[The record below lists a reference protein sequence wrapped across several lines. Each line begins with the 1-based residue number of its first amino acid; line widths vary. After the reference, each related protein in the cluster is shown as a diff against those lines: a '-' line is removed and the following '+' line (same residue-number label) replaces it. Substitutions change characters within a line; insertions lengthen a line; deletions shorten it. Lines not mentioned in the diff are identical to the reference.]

1 VDEFHDGDTPIEH
14 KVTVKEIVGTQEFAE
29 GEVERLTRINGDK
42 RCRYYWQATRWVDL
56 PEETRTGR

>member
-1 VDEFHDGDTPIEH
+1 
-14 KVTVKEIVGTQEFAE
+14 VTVKEIVGTQEFAE